1 MSFYYLGRGEKMMMT
16 YHETFVKGE
25 SSWYM
30 VFGLRSTTADGV
42 SLEVEDIMSAWRKV
56 E

>member
-1 MSFYYLGRGEKMMMT
+1 MMA
-16 YHETFVKGE
+16 YHETTVKGE

-42 SLEVEDIMSAWRKV
+42 FLGIEDIMSA
-56 E
+56 